1 MKPIELRADNFKTTL
16 SKPGIV
22 LVDWWATWCGPC
34 RAFAPI
40 FEKSAAAH
48 PGVTFGK
55 VDTDR
60 EQGLAGQFGIQSIPT
75 LMIFRDGI
83 LLFSQP
89 GVVPLAS
96 ATTAHESA
104 PSSVIASRASNATG
118 AASHARAVMGVVSPA
133 VQSRAARASHGA
145 A

>member
-96 ATTAHESA
+96 LNELILQAQALDMAKVRREMA
-104 PSSVIASRASNATG
+104 EQASKNGT
-118 AASHARAVMGVVSPA
+118 
-133 VQSRAARASHGA
+133 RAA
-145 A
+145 

>member
-1 MKPIELRADNFKTTL
+1 MKPIELHADNFQATPA
-16 SKPGIV
+16 KPGIV

-40 FEKSAAAH
+40 FEKAAAAH
-48 PGVTFGK
+48 TDVTFGK
-55 VDTDR
+55 VDTDS
-60 EQGLAGQFGIQSIPT
+60 EQALAGQFGIQSIPT

-96 ATTAHESA
+96 LNDLIAQAQKLDMAQVRRDVEAQRGTARVA
-104 PSSVIASRASNATG
+104 
-118 AASHARAVMGVVSPA
+118 
-133 VQSRAARASHGA
+133 
-145 A
+145 

>member
-96 ATTAHESA
+96 LNDLIDQAQKLDMAQVRRDIEA
-104 PSSVIASRASNATG
+104 DRK
-118 AASHARAVMGVVSPA
+118 
-133 VQSRAARASHGA
+133 AARVA
-145 A
+145 